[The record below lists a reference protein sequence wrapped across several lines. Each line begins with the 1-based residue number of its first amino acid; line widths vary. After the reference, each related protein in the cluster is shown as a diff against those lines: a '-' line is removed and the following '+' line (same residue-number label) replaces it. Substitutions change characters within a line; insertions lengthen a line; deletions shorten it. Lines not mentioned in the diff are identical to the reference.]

1 MAVSTIDRSAL
12 QQGAWVSLVFAVPFS
27 IGSRWVADHDPVSP
41 WASVLWLA
49 ALGGFTLGAG
59 IAAWVQRTGF
69 PLLHGLVCAGGTY
82 LAAQAVFIVLKL
94 FRGGTI
100 SWLGVFFTFTVVLFA
115 GLVGGGLGS
124 ALRKRGMMP
133 SSQRNSRPV
142 GEPDQLEEGGA
153 R

>member
-1 MAVSTIDRSAL
+1 MTAL
-12 QQGAWVSLVFAVPFS
+12 MVDQSL
-27 IGSRWVADHDPVSP
+27 
-41 WASVLWLA
+41 
-49 ALGGFTLGAG
+49 
-59 IAAWVQRTGF
+59 TGF
-69 PLLHGLVCAGGTY
+69 EANAAEAAVVDHG
-82 LAAQAVFIVLKL
+82 
-94 FRGGTI
+94 
-100 SWLGVFFTFTVVLFA
+100 LFA